1 MPSPAPAGPAM
12 LKQPG
17 AAAEP
22 RGRGTQPRVP
32 PGRARRG
39 WQPHGRCQRCA
50 RDAAPGSLPGGRRR
64 ARYPRLIPW
73 HSPVELVPSCRE
85 PAWRGRAPFP
95 AVPAFSPWDARRPRR
110 HRGAT
115 APQRGRCA
123 HCGWSGARGSARS
136 SRALPA
142 AARTSGRVNGSG
154 FTAQVTKSRVSIT
167 LSGGDH
173 CLLHPALSEPTP
185 RFLIPSEVSHS
196 SFNAPIEV
204 L

>member
-1 MPSPAPAGPAM
+1 MPSPAPAGSAM

-22 RGRGTQPRVP
+22 RGRGTQRRVP

-39 WQPHGRCQRCA
+39 WQPHGRCE
-50 RDAAPGSLPGGRRR
+50 RDAAPGSLRAGGRRR
-64 ARYPRLIPW
+64 ERYPRLIPW
-73 HSPVELVPSCRE
+73 HSPVQLVPSCRE

-142 AARTSGRVNGSG
+142 AARTSGRVYGSG

-173 CLLHPALSEPTP
+173 SLLHPALSQPTP
-185 RFLIPSEVSHS
+185 RFLIPSELSYS
-196 SFNAPIEV
+196 SFNAPSEV